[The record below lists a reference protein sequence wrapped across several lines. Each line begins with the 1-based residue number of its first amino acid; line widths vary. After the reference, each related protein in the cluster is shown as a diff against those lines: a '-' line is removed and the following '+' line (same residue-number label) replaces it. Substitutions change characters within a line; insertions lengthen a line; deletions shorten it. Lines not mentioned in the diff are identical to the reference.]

1 MQEGHHEQA
10 SAINS
15 FDSRNE
21 ERRTR
26 RAEGIENDST
36 RRKLKR
42 GHVRLTVFNYSDQKV
57 ISLLESEEL
66 PWPCTRTPAHSTQ
79 QRLKVVIDK

>member
-1 MQEGHHEQA
+1 MNRPVQSTVSIHGTKNEGPGEQRE
-10 SAINS
+10 
-15 FDSRNE
+15 SR
-21 ERRTR
+21 T
-26 RAEGIENDST
+26 T